1 MEILTQ
7 SEVVQLR
14 RLMEGTT
21 IDKDRAEMTLK
32 DADSSGLPVDIL
44 ECWKCGST
52 FDKFRAGRV
61 KETWK
66 VLTSRI
72 EA

>member
-1 MEILTQ
+1 MENLTQ
-7 SEVVQLR
+7 SEVTQLR

-21 IDKDRAEMTLK
+21 IDKDRAEMMLK
-32 DADSSGLPVDIL
+32 EANPDGLPDDIM

-61 KETWK
+61 KELWK
-66 VLTSRI
+66 TI
-72 EA
+72 TAQTEA

>member
-1 MEILTQ
+1 MENLTQ
-7 SEVVQLR
+7 SEVQLPR

-21 IDKDRAEMTLK
+21 IDKDRAETTLK
-32 DADSSGLPVDIL
+32 HADPSGLPVDIL

-61 KETWK
+61 KEEWNVITAQ
-66 VLTSRI
+66 T